1 MSTYVGGARL
11 PAISEEF
18 IAAVDNAF
26 PVPVIEP
33 GADKDQLMFEA
44 GSRRVV
50 DWIKHHA
57 SIKNTPDPVAAQQA
71 VVRYGS

>member
-18 IAAVDNAF
+18 IAAVDAAW
-26 PVPVIEP
+26 PVPIIEP
-33 GADKDQLMFEA
+33 GVDRDKLMFDA
-44 GSRRVV
+44 GARAVV
-50 DWIKHHA
+50 EWIKHHA
-57 SIKNTPDPVAAQQA
+57 SIKKAPDPVAAQQA